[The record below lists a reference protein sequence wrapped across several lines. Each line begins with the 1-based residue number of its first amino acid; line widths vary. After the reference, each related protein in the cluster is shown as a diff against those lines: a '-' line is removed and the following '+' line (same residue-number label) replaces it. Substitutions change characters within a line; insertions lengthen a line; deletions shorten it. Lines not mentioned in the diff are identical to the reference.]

1 MAEIP
6 KYSAGELLDL
16 AFAIL
21 KLIRINNGGQ
31 VVSNV
36 LQLTLD
42 QFATWKTNGARSN
55 VDELLGTTMS
65 HSLSGIQLLATTYQS
80 RTREH
85 YATGRRIT
93 QLCRDP
99 INALNERGPNFIETL
114 YRSIGEH
121 WEVDPEERD
130 FPRMIWIILEG

>member
-6 KYSAGELLDL
+6 KYSAGKSQDL

-42 QFATWKTNGARSN
+42 QFATWKTNGAQSN
-55 VDELLGTTMS
+55 VVELLATPMS

-99 INALNERGPNFIETL
+99 INSWNDGGQILMRHCTDLLEK
-114 YRSIGEH
+114 IGT
-121 WEVDPEERD
+121 
-130 FPRMIWIILEG
+130 

>member
-1 MAEIP
+1 MADIP
-6 KYSAGELLDL
+6 KYSAGESQDL
-16 AFAIL
+16 AFTIL

-31 VVSNV
+31 VHSNV

-42 QFATWKTNGARSN
+42 QFAIWKTNGVRSN

-65 HSLSGIQLLATTYQS
+65 HILSGIQLLATTYQS

-99 INALNERGPNFIETL
+99 INAWNDGGANFMQTL
-114 YRSIGEH
+114 YRSTGEN
-121 WEVDPEERD
+121 WEVD
-130 FPRMIWIILEG
+130 